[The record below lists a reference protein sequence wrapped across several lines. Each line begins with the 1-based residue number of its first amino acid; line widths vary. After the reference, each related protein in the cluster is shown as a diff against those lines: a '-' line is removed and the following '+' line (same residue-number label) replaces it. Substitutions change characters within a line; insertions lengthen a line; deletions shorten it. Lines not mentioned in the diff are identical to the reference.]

1 MKKGEPLQKKATSR
15 LDALKDFVKLM
26 PESVNSRYFNRGTNK
41 GPPIVH
47 LTFKGEINSS
57 FVHGTTSLYFK
68 ESVVSVTAQSKGSKR
83 LILRSPFLEML

>member
-1 MKKGEPLQKKATSR
+1 MKKGEPLQKKATCR

-47 LTFKGEINSS
+47 LTFKERSTPVS
-57 FVHGTTSLYFK
+57 FMVQLHY
-68 ESVVSVTAQSKGSKR
+68 
-83 LILRSPFLEML
+83 ILRKVLFQSLRRVKAPRD